1 MITKIKPQKNHRK
14 IVAWCSRE
22 NYHTKGG
29 GTDTGKLSY
38 EGRGETDTG
47 KLSYKGRGGG
57 TDTGK
62 LSYKER
68 TRKYCMRKF
77 QMMTG
82 KVTVR
87 KFYGEI
93 DILKKIT

>member
-1 MITKIKPQKNHRK
+1 MHGAVGKTIIQR
-14 IVAWCSRE
+14 A
-22 NYHTKGG
+22 G

-38 EGRGETDTG
+38 EGRGE
-47 KLSYKGRGGG
+47 